1 MNDQIR
7 REIYHNQFHFLPA
20 IMNEIPFYADI
31 LAASHLISKLAKRTP
46 VFTSRQV
53 NERTGGN
60 VYFKC
65 ENFQRAG
72 AFKFR
77 GACNTVFSLSDEDA
91 TKGVATHSS
100 GNHAQALALAASLRG
115 IKATVVMPSNAPKI
129 KVAAVK
135 GYGAEVILCEPTLE
149 SRESTL
155 QQVVERTGATFIH
168 PYNNPGIIAGQG
180 TAAMELLQEVPDLD
194 FILTPVGG
202 GGLLSGT
209 AIASKH
215 MNPGIKVIGTEPEIA
230 DDAMRSFKAG
240 KLIRINQ
247 TNTVADGLRTSLG
260 ELTFATIQMH
270 VDDIVTVSEASI
282 IRDMRFIWERM
293 NMIIEA
299 SCAVPVAAL
308 IDEKVNIKGKKA
320 GVIITG
326 GNVDLDTLL
335 W

>member
-1 MNDQIR
+1 MI
-7 REIYHNQFHFLPA
+7 
-20 IMNEIPFYADI
+20 EIPVYSDI
-31 LAASHLISKLAKRTP
+31 ESASHLISKYAKKTP
-46 VFTSRQV
+46 VFTSLQV
-53 NERTGGN
+53 NKRTGGE

-77 GACNTVFSLSDEDA
+77 GACNTVFSLSEEEA
-91 TKGVATHSS
+91 SKGVATHSS

-129 KVAAVK
+129 KVVAVK
-135 GYGAEVILCEPTLE
+135 GYGADVILCEPTLE

-194 FILTPVGG
+194 YILTPVGG

-215 MNPGIKVIGTEPEIA
+215 MKPGIKVIGTEPEIA

-260 ELTFATIQMH
+260 ELTFAAIQMH

-308 IDEKVNIKGKKA
+308 FDGKVNIEGKKA

-326 GNVDLDTLL
+326 GNVDLDSLL

>member
-1 MNDQIR
+1 MI
-7 REIYHNQFHFLPA
+7 
-20 IMNEIPFYADI
+20 EIPVYSDI
-31 LAASHLISKLAKRTP
+31 ESASHLISKYAKKTP
-46 VFTSRQV
+46 VFTSLQV
-53 NERTGGN
+53 NKRTGGE

-77 GACNTVFSLSDEDA
+77 GACNTVFSLSEEEA
-91 TKGVATHSS
+91 SKGVATHSS

-135 GYGAEVILCEPTLE
+135 GYGADVILCEPTLE

-194 FILTPVGG
+194 YILTPVGG

-215 MNPGIKVIGTEPEIA
+215 MKPGIKVIGTEPEIA

-260 ELTFATIQMH
+260 ELTFAAIQMH

-308 IDEKVNIKGKKA
+308 FDGKVNIEGKKA

-326 GNVDLDTLL
+326 GNVDLDSLL

>member
-1 MNDQIR
+1 
-7 REIYHNQFHFLPA
+7 
-20 IMNEIPFYADI
+20 MNEIPVYSDI
-31 LAASHLISKLAKRTP
+31 VTASHLISKYVNKTP

-53 NERTGGN
+53 NEQTGGE
-60 VYFKC
+60 VFFKC

-77 GACNTVFSLSDEDA
+77 GACNTVFSLSNEDA
-91 TKGVATHSS
+91 SKGVATHSS

-155 QQVVERTGATFIH
+155 VDVVNRTGATFIH

-180 TAAMELLQEVPDLD
+180 TAALELLQEVPDLD

-209 AIASKH
+209 AIAAKH
-215 MNPGIKVIGTEPEIA
+215 IKPGIKVIGTEPEIA
-230 DDAMRSFKAG
+230 DDAMRSFKEG
-240 KLIRINQ
+240 RLIRINQ

-260 ELTFATIQMH
+260 ELTFAAIQRH
-270 VDDIVTVSEASI
+270 VDDIVTVPEASI

-299 SCAVPVAAL
+299 SCAVPVSAL
-308 IDEKVNIKGKKA
+308 FDDKVNIKGKKA

-326 GNVDLDTLL
+326 GNVDLDSLI

>member
-1 MNDQIR
+1 
-7 REIYHNQFHFLPA
+7 
-20 IMNEIPFYADI
+20 MNELPTYSDI
-31 LAASHLISKLAKRTP
+31 VTASLLISKYAKKTP

-53 NERTGGN
+53 DERTGGE

-91 TKGVATHSS
+91 AKGVATHSS

-115 IKATVVMPSNAPKI
+115 VKSTVVMPSNAPKI

-135 GYGAEVILCEPTLE
+135 GYGAKVILCEPTLE
-149 SRESTL
+149 ARESTL
-155 QQVVERTGATFIH
+155 LEFINRTSATFIH

-180 TAAMELLQEVPDLD
+180 TAAMELLEEHPDLD

-209 AIASKH
+209 AIAAKH
-215 MNPGIKVIGTEPEIA
+215 MKPRIKVIGTEPEIA

-260 ELTFATIQMH
+260 ELTFAAIQLH

-282 IRDMRFIWERM
+282 IRDMRFVWERM

-308 IDEKVNIKGKKA
+308 FDEKVDIKGKKA

-326 GNVDLDTLL
+326 GNVDLDSLI